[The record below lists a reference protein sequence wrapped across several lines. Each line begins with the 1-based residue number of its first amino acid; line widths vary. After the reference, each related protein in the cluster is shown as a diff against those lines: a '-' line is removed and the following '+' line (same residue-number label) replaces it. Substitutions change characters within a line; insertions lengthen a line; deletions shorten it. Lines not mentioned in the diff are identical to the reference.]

1 MMWPEKIAVEIVAVE
16 IVAAAVDVAAEEEE
30 AVEEI
35 ARIAGIAAG
44 VVAVESV
51 AIEIVAVE
59 IVAVE
64 IVAVEIVAVEMVAAG
79 EEAVEVVVVAA
90 DEKCRCT
97 LRPMM
102 LVGFFNISEH
112 HSKIS
117 SSGIKFFRIFFRS
130 SSSALPQSMRTCH
143 TGS

>member
-16 IVAAAVDVAAEEEE
+16 IVAAAVDVAAEEE
-30 AVEEI
+30 AVE
-35 ARIAGIAAG
+35 
-44 VVAVESV
+44 
-51 AIEIVAVE
+51 
-59 IVAVE
+59 
-64 IVAVEIVAVEMVAAG
+64 
-79 EEAVEVVVVAA
+79 VVVAA

-117 SSGIKFFRIFFRS
+117 SSGIKFFRI
-130 SSSALPQSMRTCH
+130 LL
-143 TGS
+143 

>member
-1 MMWPEKIAVEIVAVE
+1 MPLWSVSVSMMWPEKIAADVVAVEIVAVEIVAVE
-16 IVAAAVDVAAEEEE
+16 IVAAAVDVAAEEE
-30 AVEEI
+30 AVE
-35 ARIAGIAAG
+35 
-44 VVAVESV
+44 
-51 AIEIVAVE
+51 
-59 IVAVE
+59 
-64 IVAVEIVAVEMVAAG
+64 
-79 EEAVEVVVVAA
+79 VVAA

-97 LRPMM
+97 LRPMT
-102 LVGFFNISEH
+102 LVGFFNISAH